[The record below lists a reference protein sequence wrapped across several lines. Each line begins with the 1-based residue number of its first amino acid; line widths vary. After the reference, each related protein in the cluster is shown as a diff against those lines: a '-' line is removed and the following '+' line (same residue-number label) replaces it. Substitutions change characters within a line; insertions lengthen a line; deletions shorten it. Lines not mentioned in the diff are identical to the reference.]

1 MSSALKT
8 QAPPLQPRP
17 LRADAR
23 RNRKRV
29 LAAARKAFATDGLDA
44 QMEEI
49 ARRAGVGV
57 GTVYRHFPTKEALL
71 EALWQDKM
79 ERIVE
84 LTNSALENPDP
95 WDGVVEM
102 FERGTKMQADDLGW
116 CEAVG
121 AARPGGLNSQT
132 APPHLFAATNELLD
146 RAKRAGA
153 LREDFDFDDVSRVF
167 CAMAGVIQ
175 AQGPDA
181 REPFL
186 RVLLDGLRPPQSS
199 NSA

>member
-1 MSSALKT
+1 MSSASTTTATSTAK
-8 QAPPLQPRP
+8 PR
-17 LRADAR
+17 RADAR
-23 RNRKRV
+23 RNRGRV
-29 LAAARKAFATDGLDA
+29 LDAARKTFAASGLDA

-71 EALWQDKM
+71 EALWADKM

-95 WDGVVEM
+95 WDGLVEM
-102 FERGTKMQADDLGW
+102 FDRGTEMQATDLGW

-121 AARPGGLNSQT
+121 ARPGGLNSQT
-132 APPHLFAATNELLD
+132 APPHLFEATGQLLD
-146 RAKRAGA
+146 RAKRAGV

-175 AQGPDA
+175 AQGPEA

-186 RVLLDGLRPPQSS
+186 RVILDGLRRPQSS
-199 NSA
+199 NKA

>member
-1 MSSALKT
+1 LSPALKT
-8 QAPPLQPRP
+8 SDQTHTARP

-23 RNRKRV
+23 RNRERV

-57 GTVYRHFPTKEALL
+57 GTVYRHVPTKEALL
-71 EALWQDKM
+71 DALWQDKM

-84 LTNSALENPDP
+84 LTQGALENPDP
-95 WDGVVEM
+95 WGGVVQM
-102 FERGTKMQADDLGW
+102 FERGTEMQADDLGW

-121 AARPGGLNSQT
+121 AMRPGGLTSAT
-132 APPHLFAATNELLD
+132 APPELLKANDELLD

-167 CAMAGVIQ
+167 CAMAGVIS

-186 RVLLDGLRPPQSS
+186 RVILDGLRASRT
-199 NSA
+199 

>member
-1 MSSALKT
+1 LSSALKT
-8 QAPPLQPRP
+8 SDQTHTARP

-23 RNRKRV
+23 RNREAV

-44 QMEEI
+44 QMDEI
-49 ARRAGVGV
+49 ARRAKVGV

-79 ERIVE
+79 ERIVG
-84 LTNSALENPDP
+84 LTKDALENPDP
-95 WDGVVEM
+95 WGGVVQM
-102 FERGTKMQADDLGW
+102 FERGTEMQADDLGW

-121 AARPGGLNSQT
+121 AMRPGGLTAET
-132 APPHLFAATNELLD
+132 APPEMLEATNELLT
-146 RAKRAGA
+146 RAKRAGS
-153 LREDFDFDDVSRVF
+153 LRKDFEFDDVSRVF
-167 CAMAGVIQ
+167 CAMAGVIS

-186 RVLLDGLRPPQSS
+186 RVILDGLRVPRD
-199 NSA
+199 

>member
-1 MSSALKT
+1 
-8 QAPPLQPRP
+8 
-17 LRADAR
+17 
-23 RNRKRV
+23 

-71 EALWQDKM
+71 EALWEDKM
-79 ERIVE
+79 ERIAE
-84 LTNSALENPDP
+84 LTNEALENPDP
-95 WDGVVEM
+95 WGGVVQM
-102 FERGTKMQADDLGW
+102 FERGTEMQAEDLGW

-121 AARPGGLNSQT
+121 AMRPGGLNSQT
-132 APPHLFAATNELLD
+132 APPELLEATTELLA

-153 LREDFDFDDVSRVF
+153 LRKDFDFDGVSRVF
-167 CAMAGVIQ
+167 CAMAGVIS
-175 AQGPDA
+175 AQGPGA

-186 RVLLDGLRPPQSS
+186 RVVLDGLRAGAGST
-199 NSA
+199 A

>member
-1 MSSALKT
+1 LSPALKT
-8 QAPPLQPRP
+8 SDQTHTARP

-23 RNRKRV
+23 RNRERV

-71 EALWQDKM
+71 DALWQDKM

-84 LTNSALENPDP
+84 LTQDALENPDP
-95 WDGVVEM
+95 WGGVVQM
-102 FERGTKMQADDLGW
+102 FERGTEMQADDLGW

-121 AARPGGLNSQT
+121 AMRPGGLTSAT
-132 APPHLFAATNELLD
+132 APPELLKANDELLD

-167 CAMAGVIQ
+167 CAMAGVIS

-186 RVLLDGLRPPQSS
+186 RVILDGLRASRT
-199 NSA
+199 

>member
-1 MSSALKT
+1 MSSAVKT
-8 QAPPLQPRP
+8 SDQKHTARP

-23 RNRKRV
+23 RNRERV

-44 QMEEI
+44 QMDEI

-79 ERIVE
+79 ERILE
-84 LTNSALENPDP
+84 LNREALQNPDP
-95 WDGVVEM
+95 WGGLEQM
-102 FERGTKMQADDLGW
+102 FERGTEMQADDLGW

-121 AARPGGLNSQT
+121 AMRPGGLNATT
-132 APPHLFAATNELLD
+132 APPELLDATNELLD
-146 RAKRAGA
+146 RAKGAGA
-153 LREDFDFDDVSRVF
+153 LRKDFDFDDVSRVF
-167 CAMAGVIQ
+167 CAMAGVIS

-186 RVLLDGLRPPQSS
+186 RVILDGLRASRG
-199 NSA
+199 

>member
-1 MSSALKT
+1 
-8 QAPPLQPRP
+8 
-17 LRADAR
+17 
-23 RNRKRV
+23 
-29 LAAARKAFATDGLDA
+29 
-44 QMEEI
+44 MEEI

-84 LTNSALENPDP
+84 LTNDALENPDP
-95 WDGVVEM
+95 WGGVVQM
-102 FERGTKMQADDLGW
+102 FERGTVMQADDLGW

-132 APPHLFAATNELLD
+132 APPELLEATTELLA

-153 LREDFDFDDVSRVF
+153 LRKDFDFDDVSRVF
-167 CAMAGVIQ
+167 CAMAGVIS
-175 AQGPDA
+175 AQGPEA

-186 RVLLDGLRPPQSS
+186 RVILDGLRSGARSS
-199 NSA
+199 A

>member
-1 MSSALKT
+1 LSSAVKT
-8 QAPPLQPRP
+8 SDQKHTARP

-23 RNRKRV
+23 RNRERV

-44 QMEEI
+44 QMDEI

-79 ERIVE
+79 ERILE
-84 LTNSALENPDP
+84 LNREALQNPDP
-95 WDGVVEM
+95 WGGLEQM
-102 FERGTKMQADDLGW
+102 FERGTEMQADDLGW

-121 AARPGGLNSQT
+121 AMRPGGLNATT
-132 APPHLFAATNELLD
+132 APPELLDATNELLD
-146 RAKRAGA
+146 RAKGAGA
-153 LREDFDFDDVSRVF
+153 LRKDFDFDDVSRVF
-167 CAMAGVIQ
+167 CAMAGVIS

-186 RVLLDGLRPPQSS
+186 RVILDGLRASRG
-199 NSA
+199 

>member
-1 MSSALKT
+1 LSPATKT
-8 QAPPLQPRP
+8 RDHTHTARP

-23 RNRKRV
+23 RNRERV
-29 LAAARKAFATDGLDA
+29 LSAARKAFAADGLDA

-49 ARRAGVGV
+49 ARLAKVGV

-71 EALWQDKM
+71 EALWADKM
-79 ERIVE
+79 ERIIE
-84 LTNSALENPDP
+84 LTNEALENPDP
-95 WDGVVEM
+95 WGGVVEM
-102 FERGTKMQADDLGW
+102 FERGTAMQAEDLGW

-121 AARPGGLNSQT
+121 AARPGGLNSAS
-132 APPHLFAATNELLD
+132 APPELLEANTKLLD

-153 LREDFDFDDVSRVF
+153 LRKDFDFDDVSRVF
-167 CAMAGVIQ
+167 CAMAGVIS

-186 RVLLDGLRPPQSS
+186 RVILDGLRPPQSS
-199 NSA
+199 KSA

>member
-1 MSSALKT
+1 LLSALKT
-8 QAPPLQPRP
+8 KAQPLRARP

-23 RNRKRV
+23 RNRERV
-29 LAAARKAFATDGLDA
+29 LAAARKAFAMDGLDA

-84 LTNSALENPDP
+84 LTNDALENPDP
-95 WDGVVEM
+95 WGGVVQM
-102 FERGTKMQADDLGW
+102 FERGTEMQADDLGW

-132 APPHLFAATNELLD
+132 APPELLKATTELLT

-153 LREDFDFDDVSRVF
+153 LRKDFDFDDVSRVF
-167 CAMAGVIQ
+167 CAMAGVIS
-175 AQGPDA
+175 AQGPEA

-186 RVLLDGLRPPQSS
+186 RVILDGLRAGAGST
-199 NSA
+199 A